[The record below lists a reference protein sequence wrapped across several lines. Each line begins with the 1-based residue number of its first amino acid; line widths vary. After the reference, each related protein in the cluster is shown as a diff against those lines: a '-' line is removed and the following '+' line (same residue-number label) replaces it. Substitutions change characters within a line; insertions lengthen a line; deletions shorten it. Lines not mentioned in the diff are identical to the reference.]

1 MAKIEN
7 DEDSFFET
15 VNFLEVEKRGLGSVY
30 SFAKKLPFLG

>member
-15 VNFLEVEKRGLGSVY
+15 VNFLEVEKRGLGSVCPY
-30 SFAKKLPFLG
+30 AKKYLF